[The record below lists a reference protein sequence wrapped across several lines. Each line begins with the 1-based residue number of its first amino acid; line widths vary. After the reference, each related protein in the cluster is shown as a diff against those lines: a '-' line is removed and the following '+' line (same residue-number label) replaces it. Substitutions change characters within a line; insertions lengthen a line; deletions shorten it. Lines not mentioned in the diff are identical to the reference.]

1 MYADIYLAYPLDKAF
16 TYSIPEG
23 MELSMGMRVKVNF
36 AGRNVTGFTSHIHNN
51 KPDGFEVKKIIAVFD
66 NEPVFGEKLQDLA
79 RYTASEYI
87 SSVGEALSAA
97 IPSSGKSGNRQK
109 DRFVLEAPQIIS
121 LSEEQKKISDDII
134 KSYDNGNLQHLIFGV
149 TGSGKTEIYIETAL
163 EMMKRGKS
171 VIYLVPEIS
180 LSSQIFKRLFKVFG
194 REMILYHSGITA
206 NQKLAAWKKFYSG
219 EVKIAVGARSAVF
232 LQCPDLGLIIVDE
245 EHDGSYKEN
254 STPRY
259 NARRLAFYRS
269 KKENS
274 LLIMGSAT
282 PSIESLYAAEKGI
295 MQLHKIEKRFG
306 IATLPK
312 IEIVK
317 TTGREKGL
325 LSSVL
330 KLHIK
335 RAVDSGKQAI
345 LLLNRRGF
353 SPLVVCADC
362 GTTVECPSCS
372 ISMNYHR
379 EGNLLCHYCGFT
391 KPFPEVCGKCG
402 SAGME
407 KVGSGTQKIE
417 DEISEE
423 FKDFRIFRLDQ
434 DTSRKK
440 DASYNLIEDMSC
452 GNIDILLGTQMVAKG
467 FDFANVTVAGVL
479 SADIG
484 LHIPDFRATE
494 RIFSLLMQVSGR
506 SGRGDSP
513 GKVIIQTY
521 DPENPVYKF
530 LLDQDYAG
538 FYKNESL
545 ARKAMNY
552 PPFSRLA
559 RLLIRGEDETEVI
572 KASEKLKFSLAQ
584 SIEKNKL
591 NIILLGPSSAPIT
604 KIAKNFRHHIILKSR
619 SIDDLRKVILE
630 SRGSVSGNR
639 LYLEIDMDP
648 YEML

>member
-1 MYADIYLAYPLDKAF
+1 MYADIYLDYPLDKPF

-23 MELSMGMRVKVNF
+23 MDVVPGMRVRVNF
-36 AGRNVTGFTSHIHNN
+36 KGRNISGFTAKVHEN
-51 KPDGFEVKKIIAVFD
+51 KPSDFEVKDILAVID
-66 NEPVFGEKLQDLA
+66 NEPVFGEKLLDLA
-79 RYTASEYI
+79 RYTASEYL
-87 SSVGEALSAA
+87 SSVGEAISTA
-97 IPSSGKSGNRQK
+97 IPSSGKSANRQK
-109 DRFVLEAPQIIS
+109 DRFTVETPQIIS
-121 LSEEQKKISDDII
+121 LTEDQKKISDDMI
-134 KSYDNGNLQHLIFGV
+134 KSYDEGNLQHLIFGV

-163 EMMKRGKS
+163 EIMKRGKS

-180 LSSQIFKRLFKVFG
+180 LSSQIYKRLFKVFG

-206 NQKLAAWKKFYSG
+206 NQKLAVWKKFYSG

-259 NARRLAFYRS
+259 NARRIAFYRS
-269 KKENS
+269 RKENS

-306 IATLPK
+306 SAALPK

-317 TTGREKGL
+317 TNGREKGL

-372 ISMNYHR
+372 ISMNFHR

-391 KPFPEVCGKCG
+391 KPFPELCGKCG
-402 SAGME
+402 SAELE
-407 KVGSGTQKIE
+407 KLGSGTQKIE

-423 FKDFRIFRLDQ
+423 FKNYRIFRLDH

-440 DASYNLIEDMSC
+440 DASFNLIDDMSK

-479 SADIG
+479 LADIG

-506 SGRGDSP
+506 SGRGNFP

-521 DPENPVYKF
+521 DPENPVYKY
-530 LLDQDYAG
+530 LIEQDYIG
-538 FYKNESL
+538 FYKNESR

-559 RLLIRGEDETEVI
+559 RLLIRGEDESEVL
-572 KASEKLKFSLAQ
+572 KAAEKLKSALGE

-591 NIILLGPSSAPIT
+591 NIILLGPSSAPII
-604 KIAKNFRHHIILKSR
+604 KIAKNFRHHIILKCK

-630 SRGSVSGNR
+630 SRSSVSGKG
-639 LYLEIDMDP
+639 LYLEIDIDP